1 MADIRRATLPLV
13 IHNQDSGVK
22 RSENVSTNLNFST
35 AYEFARIKMQATL
48 LIGTIAPQGANLPS
62 KMLSFQQDPHQ
73 GEKASNA
80 LASLTGSE
88 PSLHERALA
97 LRAYRQQILAS
108 NIANADTPN
117 YKAIDID
124 IPSALK
130 NGTPLAEVPIKY
142 QTTSTPGVDG
152 NTVDMDI
159 ERQKFAENSLMYEY
173 QVDKVRGKYRSMSDL
188 LQNLPY

>member
-22 RSENVSTNLNFST
+22 RSENVSTNSNFST

-48 LIGTIAPQGANLPS
+48 LIGTIAPHGANLPS